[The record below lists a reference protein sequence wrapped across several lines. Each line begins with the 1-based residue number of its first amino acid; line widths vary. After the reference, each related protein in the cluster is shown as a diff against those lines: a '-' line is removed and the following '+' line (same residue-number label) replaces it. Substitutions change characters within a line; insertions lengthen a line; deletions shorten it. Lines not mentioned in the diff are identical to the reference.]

1 MAQGGVTG
9 RECQCWMTF
18 VVLSLTSLPSTPL
31 VDLPSCRP
39 QAEVDAV
46 VANTEAVRDAFRKLE
61 GCMNRVSQIGTR
73 IGDRL
78 QASRQG
84 VSCWQQ

>member
-1 MAQGGVTG
+1 M
-9 RECQCWMTF
+9 
-18 VVLSLTSLPSTPL
+18 
-31 VDLPSCRP
+31 
-39 QAEVDAV
+39 

-78 QASRQG
+78 QASRGYLVGSSSRIQG
-84 VSCWQQ
+84 LISPECGIMAWTRGERQGSS